1 MRSSPTLSYLHL
13 AGARSRTVCS
23 VVAHPSRQ
31 GSAPVEDRPYA
42 PTLLRLLAMR
52 GLRRLIGVRVLSSFG
67 DGAFQGAL
75 VSAVLFN
82 PERQS
87 SAAAIAG
94 GFAVLLLPY
103 SIIGPFAGALLDRWS
118 RRGVII
124 TATVLRAVLVAVV
137 AVELALGAA
146 SWLLL
151 VSALAVTGA
160 ARFVGSGLS
169 AALPHTVHRDNLVE
183 GNALTTTSGA
193 IATAAGGGYA
203 IVMRDVIGDT
213 DLPVAAVTASVVV
226 FYLLAVLLA
235 SGFARNALGP
245 DETDEPA
252 QPLRAVLA
260 GLTSGLSHA
269 IHRPTVGMAISVVV
283 LVRFCFGMATLL
295 ILLLYQ
301 HHFKHQVGPLL
312 PGLNGLAEVLAA
324 ISLGLLAGA
333 VLTPLIVR
341 WLGRTATLVSLMG
354 LAAVTVLTCGP
365 PFQMVTTVVA
375 APVLAFVYQSAKV
388 CVDAIVQHDSDD
400 AFVGRVFALYDTANN
415 IAYVGAFAIG
425 ALFVPF
431 DGRSVPLL
439 LAMAAV
445 YLVTGIGYALG
456 LRSVRARHSS
466 ASSA

>member
-1 MRSSPTLSYLHL
+1 
-13 AGARSRTVCS
+13 
-23 VVAHPSRQ
+23 
-31 GSAPVEDRPYA
+31 
-42 PTLLRLLAMR
+42 
-52 GLRRLIGVRVLSSFG
+52 
-67 DGAFQGAL
+67 
-75 VSAVLFN
+75 
-82 PERQS
+82 
-87 SAAAIAG
+87 
-94 GFAVLLLPY
+94 
-103 SIIGPFAGALLDRWS
+103 
-118 RRGVII
+118 
-124 TATVLRAVLVAVV
+124 VLRALLVAVV
-137 AVELALGAA
+137 AAELALGAA

-169 AALPHTVHRDNLVE
+169 AALPHTVHPDNLVE

-213 DLPVAAVTASVVV
+213 DLPVAAVTASVIV
-226 FYLLAVLLA
+226 FYLVAVLLT
-235 SGFARNALGP
+235 SGFARGALGP

-252 QPLRAVLA
+252 QPLRAVL
-260 GLTSGLSHA
+260 SGLAGGFGHA
-269 IHRPTVGMAISVVV
+269 IHRPTVGMAISVVAV
-283 LVRFCFGMATLL
+283 ALNYFGMATLL

-301 HHFKHQVGPLL
+301 HHFTEQVGPLL

-333 VLTPLIVR
+333 VLTPLIVHR
-341 WLGRTATLVSLMG
+341 LGRTATLVSLMG

-365 PFQMVTTVVA
+365 PFTMVTIIIS

-388 CVDAIVQHDSDD
+388 CVDAIVQHDADD
-400 AFVGRVFALYDTANN
+400 AYVGRVFALYDTLNN

-431 DGRSVPLL
+431 DGRSLPLL

-445 YLVTGIGYALG
+445 YLVTGVCYPLG
-456 LRSVRARHSS
+456 LRALRSSPS
-466 ASSA
+466 ASTT

>member
-1 MRSSPTLSYLHL
+1 M
-13 AGARSRTVCS
+13 
-23 VVAHPSRQ
+23 AHATDYR
-31 GSAPVEDRPYA
+31 AVHPYA
-42 PTLLRLLAMR
+42 ASLRGLLAIS

-124 TATVLRAVLVAVV
+124 TATVLRALLVAVV
-137 AVELALGAA
+137 AVELAAGAP

-169 AALPHTVHRDNLVE
+169 AALPHTVHRRNLVE
-183 GNALTTTSGA
+183 GNAVTTTSGA
-193 IATAAGGGYA
+193 VATAAGGGYA
-203 IVMRDVIGDT
+203 IVMRDIVGDT
-213 DLPVAAVTASVVV
+213 DLPVAGVTASVVV
-226 FYLLAVLLA
+226 FYLLAVLLT
-235 SGFARNALGP
+235 SGFARTALGP

-260 GLTSGLSHA
+260 GLAGGFGHAVRRPMIGL
-269 IHRPTVGMAISVVV
+269 AISVVV
-283 LVRFCFGMATLL
+283 LVRFCFGVATLL

-301 HHFKHQVGPLL
+301 HHFTEPVGPLL

-324 ISLGLLAGA
+324 ISVGLLAGA
-333 VLTPLIVR
+333 VATPAIVR
-341 WLGRTATLVSLMG
+341 WLGRTAMLVSLMG

-365 PFQMVTTVVA
+365 PFTMVTTIIA
-375 APVLAFVYQSAKV
+375 APILAFVYQSAKV
-388 CVDAIVQHDSDD
+388 CVDAIVQDTSDD
-400 AFVGRVFALYDTANN
+400 AYVGRVFALYDTVNN
-415 IAYVGAFAIG
+415 VAYVGAFAIG
-425 ALFVPF
+425 ALVVPS
-431 DGRSVPLL
+431 DGRSVALL

-445 YLVTGIGYALG
+445 YLVTGVGYPLSLRAL
-456 LRSVRARHSS
+456 RRQS
-466 ASSA
+466 